1 MAEKKNEHRYTF
13 LDPGDMPR
21 AKASILFSVG
31 SLGILLLLFLVAYL
45 LQGKTPLA
53 VGAAAL
59 VGALCAVYA
68 FIIGLIALARHES
81 RHRLCVTATLFS
93 GIMVIIWLTVFL
105 NGLGYG

>member
-1 MAEKKNEHRYTF
+1 MADQKHEQRYTF

-21 AKASILFSVG
+21 AKASIFFSAG
-31 SLGILLLLFLVAYL
+31 SLGILLLMLLLAYL
-45 LQGKTPLA
+45 FQGKAPLV

-59 VGALCAVYA
+59 AGALCAGYA

-93 GIMVIIWLTVFL
+93 GVMTIIWLTVFL
-105 NGLGYG
+105 NGLG